1 MPGGRSAES
10 KPRPSTPTRNPF
22 KPRIEPVA
30 SATAPSSPKVL
41 AEVAGT
47 YQTVTGGPT
56 VIEAAMTVE
65 GGKLFA
71 EATGGL
77 PKDELLADSDSTF
90 FTRTSGIPIV
100 FERDAKKKV
109 TGVTIDW
116 AIKGKK
122 VK

>member
-1 MPGGRSAES
+1 M
-10 KPRPSTPTRNPF
+10 
-22 KPRIEPVA
+22 A

>member
-1 MPGGRSAES
+1 M
-10 KPRPSTPTRNPF
+10 
-22 KPRIEPVA
+22 A

-47 YQTVTGGPT
+47 YRLATGGPT
-56 VIEAAMTVE
+56 LIEAAITVE

-71 EATGGL
+71 EAKGGL
-77 PKDELLADSDSTF
+77 SEDELLADSDSTF

-109 TGVTIDW
+109 TGVTIDG

>member
-1 MPGGRSAES
+1 M
-10 KPRPSTPTRNPF
+10 T
-22 KPRIEPVA
+22 

-47 YQTVTGGPT
+47 YQLVTGGPT
-56 VIEAAMTVE
+56 LIEAAITVE
-65 GGKLFA
+65 GGKLR
-71 EATGGL
+71 TSCWPIRTRPSSL
-77 PKDELLADSDSTF
+77 
-90 FTRTSGIPIV
+90 RTSGIPMV

-109 TGVTIDW
+109 TGVTIDG